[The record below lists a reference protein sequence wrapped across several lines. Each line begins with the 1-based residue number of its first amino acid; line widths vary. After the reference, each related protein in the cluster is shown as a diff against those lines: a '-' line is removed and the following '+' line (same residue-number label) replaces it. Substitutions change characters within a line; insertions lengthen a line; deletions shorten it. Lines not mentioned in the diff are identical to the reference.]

1 MATTVRNLDIVAPGT
16 PPSEELRAHE
26 QTYEGF
32 SKLILFAVLHI
43 ILVLACM
50 ALGFVGHLPFLAVI
64 LGLGGTLALLVGFA
78 ISG

>member
-1 MATTVRNLDIVAPGT
+1 MATAGPNLNAVPPGN
-16 PPSEELRAHE
+16 PQSEKSRAHE

-32 SKLILFAVLHI
+32 SKLVLFAVLHI

-64 LGLGGTLALLVGFA
+64 LGLGGTLALIVGFA
-78 ISG
+78 ISS

>member
-1 MATTVRNLDIVAPGT
+1 MATAGPNLNAVSPGN
-16 PPSEELRAHE
+16 PQSEELRAHE

-32 SKLILFAVLHI
+32 SKLVLFAVLHI

-78 ISG
+78 ISS